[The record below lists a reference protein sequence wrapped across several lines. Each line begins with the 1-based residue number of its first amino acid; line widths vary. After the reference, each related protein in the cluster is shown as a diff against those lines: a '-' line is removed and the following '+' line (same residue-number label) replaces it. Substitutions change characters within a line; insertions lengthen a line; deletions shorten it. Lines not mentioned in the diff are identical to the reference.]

1 MLVEH
6 DMRKFCMIGLALFL
20 FVPCVSV
27 FGQQAA
33 RTLELNE
40 KNYGAIR
47 KALTSPKNESGW
59 REIAWR
65 PNLGE
70 AIVEARKSRKP
81 ILLWM
86 MNGHPCGMT

>member
-1 MLVEH
+1 MVT
-6 DMRKFCMIGLALFL
+6 LFL
-20 FVPCVSV
+20 IATCVSAS
-27 FGQQAA
+27 GQKTA

-40 KNYGAIR
+40 ENYGKIR
-47 KALTSPKNESGW
+47 KALTSPKDESGW
-59 REIAWR
+59 REIPWR

-70 AIVEARKSRKP
+70 AIVEARKKKKP

>member
-1 MLVEH
+1 MGKV
-6 DMRKFCMIGLALFL
+6 CTVIAVLFL
-20 FVPCVSV
+20 LAPCVSAS
-27 FGQQAA
+27 GEKAA

-40 KNYGAIR
+40 ENYDRIR
-47 KALTSPKNESGW
+47 QALTCPMDESGW
-59 REIAWR
+59 REIPWR

-70 AIVEARKSRKP
+70 AIVEARKENKP

>member
-1 MLVEH
+1 
-6 DMRKFCMIGLALFL
+6 MRRVNTLGVALFL
-20 FVPCVSV
+20 FAPCVSAS
-27 FGQQAA
+27 GQKAA

-40 KNYGAIR
+40 ENYDQIR
-47 KALTSPKNESGW
+47 EALTCPKDESGW
-59 REIAWR
+59 RDIQWR

-70 AIVEARKSRKP
+70 AIIEAREKNKP

>member
-1 MLVEH
+1 MKPALTTLLAFFLPVAW
-6 DMRKFCMIGLALFL
+6 GLAAA
-20 FVPCVSV
+20 P
-27 FGQQAA
+27 QAA

-47 KALTSPKNESGW
+47 QALTSPKDESGW
-59 REIAWR
+59 REIPWR

-70 AIVEARKSRKP
+70 AIIEARKENKP
-81 ILLWM
+81 ILLWI

>member
-1 MLVEH
+1 MV
-6 DMRKFCMIGLALFL
+6 ALFL
-20 FVPCVSV
+20 FAPCGSAS
-27 FGQQAA
+27 GEKAA

-40 KNYGAIR
+40 ENYDKIR
-47 KALTSPKNESGW
+47 KALTRPKDESGW
-59 REIAWR
+59 CKIPWR

-70 AIVEARKSRKP
+70 ALVEAQKKKKP